1 MIPTRRILALGAL
14 AVAGCAEADQSS
26 DVAEHQAEMA
36 EHQAEVA
43 AAGAQVMP
51 FDLDATT
58 HFFEKT
64 EYGGIQEVVADSVDP
79 HQVALIR
86 EHLEEEAERFARG
99 DFHDPAMIH
108 GEDMAGLHELVL
120 GHERLA
126 IAYGEIE
133 LGARIV
139 YRAEEPAL
147 VSAIH
152 DWFDAQL
159 RDHGDH
165 ASGRR

>member
-1 MIPTRRILALGAL
+1 MIPTRRILAIGAL
-14 AVAGCAEADQSS
+14 AVLGCAEADQSS
-26 DVAEHQAEMA
+26 EVP

-64 EYGGIQEVVADSVDP
+64 EFGGIQKVVADSVDP

-86 EHLEEEAERFARG
+86 EHLEEESERFARG

-108 GEDMAGLHELVL
+108 GEDMAGLQELVL

-126 IAYGEIE
+126 IEYGEIE

-139 YRAEEPAL
+139 YRADEPAL

-165 ASGRR
+165 ARGRR

>member
-1 MIPTRRILALGAL
+1 MMPARLVLALGTL
-14 AVAGCAEADQSS
+14 TIAGCAEADRSS
-26 DVAEHQAEMA
+26 ELDG
-36 EHQAEVA
+36 HQAEVA

-58 HFFEKT
+58 HVFEKT
-64 EYGGIQEVVADSVDP
+64 EFGGIQEVVADSVDP

-108 GEDMAGLHELVL
+108 GADMAGLHELVL
-120 GHERLA
+120 GHERLV
-126 IAYGEIE
+126 IEYGETE

-139 YRAEEPAL
+139 YRAEEPEL

-165 ASGRR
+165 ASGQR

>member
-1 MIPTRRILALGAL
+1 MTPTTRILALGAL
-14 AVAGCAEADQSS
+14 LALGCAEADRSS
-26 DVAEHQAEMA
+26 DLEEHRAEI
-36 EHQAEVA
+36 A
-43 AAGAQVMP
+43 ATGAQVMP

-58 HFFEKT
+58 HVFEKT
-64 EYGGIQEVVADSVDP
+64 EFGGIQEVVADSVDP

-108 GEDMAGLHELVL
+108 GEDMAGLQALVM

-126 IAYGEIE
+126 IEYVEIE
-133 LGARIV
+133 LGGRIV
-139 YRAEEPAL
+139 YRAEEPEL

-165 ASGRR
+165 ARGRR

>member
-1 MIPTRRILALGAL
+1 MALGAL
-14 AVAGCAEADQSS
+14 AVLGCVEADQSS
-26 DVAEHQAEMA
+26 DVEEHQAEMA
-36 EHQAEVA
+36 DRRAEVA

-64 EYGGIQEVVADSVDP
+64 EFGGIQEVVADSVDP

-108 GEDMAGLHELVL
+108 GEDMAGLHELVM
-120 GHERLA
+120 GHEGLA
-126 IAYGEIE
+126 IEYVEIE
-133 LGARIV
+133 LGARIT

-152 DWFDAQL
+152 EWFDAQL